1 MSDILFPTDTTS
13 VTPAT
18 WDIIMLAD
26 VSDSNNLKETTLAE
40 LPISTATQTALDTKQ
55 ATLTGLTASVTE
67 LNYTDGVTSAIQ
79 TQLDGKQATIT
90 GLTASGAEL
99 NILDGATLTTTELN
113 YVDGVT
119 SAIQT
124 QIDGKQATLVSG
136 TNIKTVNSTSLLG
149 SGDIVISGAVS
160 DGDKGDITV
169 SASGA
174 TWTIDNNVV
183 SNAKLAQVATATF
196 KGRTTAGTG
205 NSEDLTATQ
214 ATALLNVAVGDSGS
228 GGTKWLVPAPASGD
242 ATKFLRGDMTYV
254 TISGGGD
261 ALTANPLSQFASTT
275 SAQLAGVMSD
285 ETGSGSLVFA
295 TSPTLVTPSLGVA
308 TATSINGATIT
319 SGTLNG
325 SVTGTN
331 TGDQTSIVWI
341 TGTKAQ
347 FDTAVTDGNIVYTD
361 AIWVSVQAYDAD
373 LTTWAGI
380 TPWANVG
387 TALAVAV
394 GSAGAIVTNGWA
406 LGTPSSGTLTNATGL
421 PLSWVVDSTTEA
433 LGVGSLEVWHASD
446 TTITRVSAWVIAV
459 EGVTVPTET
468 STNTLTN
475 KTLTTPT
482 ITKPV
487 MSATNPTAQTY
498 TPSASGTATLDL
510 SLSNQHDITMPAGN
524 ITIALSNVTNNQ
536 IFLVSITQDGTG
548 SRTVTWFST
557 IRWAGGSTP
566 TLTTT
571 ANKRDMFGF
580 KRTGANTYDGFIIW
594 QNI

>member
-1 MSDILFPTDTTS
+1 MARTPTTDLTS
-13 VTPAT
+13 AEVN
-18 WDIIMLAD
+18 IIQALEPLGSPLQVIRVNAGW
-26 VSDSNNLKETTLAE
+26 
-40 LPISTATQTALDTKQ
+40 TALEY
-55 ATLTGLTASVTE
+55 AA
-67 LNYTDGVTSAIQ
+67 
-79 TQLDGKQATIT
+79 
-90 GLTASGAEL
+90 
-99 NILDGATLTTTELN
+99 
-113 YVDGVT
+113 
-119 SAIQT
+119 
-124 QIDGKQATLVSG
+124 
-136 TNIKTVNSTSLLG
+136 
-149 SGDIVISGAVS
+149 
-160 DGDKGDITV
+160 
-169 SASGA
+169 
-174 TWTIDNNVV
+174 
-183 SNAKLAQVATATF
+183 LA
-196 KGRTTAGTG
+196 
-205 NSEDLTATQ
+205 
-214 ATALLNVAVGDSGS
+214 
-228 GGTKWLVPAPASGD
+228 W
-242 ATKFLRGDMTYV
+242 
-254 TISGGGD
+254 GGD
-261 ALTANPLSQFASTT
+261 ALKSDPLSQFASTT

-285 ETGSGSLVFA
+285 ETGSGSLVFGTDPTFTTRINTPEIKA
-295 TSPTLVTPSLGVA
+295 TSSSWVDIHNNSGTQIALFGAGGSTGATLVWTTNIGSASADYHQLTGGTGTITD
-308 TATSINGATIT
+308 TATGSSSNININLVPKGTGRVQEGGVNVSTISSTDTFTNKSI
-319 SGTLNG
+319 SFG
-325 SVTGTN
+325 SNTVTT
-331 TGDQTSIVWI
+331 
-341 TGTKAQ
+341 TKAQ
-347 FDTAVTDGNIVYTD
+347 LDTAVTDGNIVYTD

-406 LGTPSSGTLTNATGL
+406 LGTPSSGTLTNTTGL
-421 PLSWVVDSTTEA
+421 PLAGVVGSTTEA